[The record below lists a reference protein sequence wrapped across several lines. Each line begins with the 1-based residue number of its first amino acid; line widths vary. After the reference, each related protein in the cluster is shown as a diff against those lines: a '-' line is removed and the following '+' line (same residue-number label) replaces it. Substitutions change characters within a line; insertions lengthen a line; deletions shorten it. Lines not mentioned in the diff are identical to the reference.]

1 MIIHLSL
8 LVTGYWEW
16 AGGSARVLK
25 AHRNCP
31 NIRPELALFLPFL
44 ILLLTHLA
52 SQEEVKALLA
62 NAVTTQFPN
71 TTHICCAGT
80 YALGIWTNEQCFK
93 NGRKRGRISSMLTKF
108 LTLVVSSILV
118 VYVQPQVNGAVSMS
132 DCLLSCSTS
141 SAESAGCSGITDQI
155 CVCTSTAFHD
165 AVSLC
170 LTSRCPTS
178 DYQNAQALYQEE
190 C

>member
-1 MIIHLSL
+1 MH
-8 LVTGYWEW
+8 
-16 AGGSARVLK
+16 SAFGRMSSALK
-25 AHRNCP
+25 MGER
-31 NIRPELALFLPFL
+31 EDE
-44 ILLLTHLA
+44 
-52 SQEEVKALLA
+52 S
-62 NAVTTQFPN
+62 
-71 TTHICCAGT
+71 
-80 YALGIWTNEQCFK
+80 
-93 NGRKRGRISSMLTKF
+93 
-108 LTLVVSSILV
+108 
-118 VYVQPQVNGAVSMS
+118 QVNGAVSMS